1 MILLYDV
8 AVDSEYI
15 PPVRLRLLGWAYVS
29 ETYLGLVYA
38 IRLWICVVPSGLL

>member
-38 IRLWICVVPSGLL
+38 IRL